1 MDIEKLI
8 ERVRQE
14 NLSNLLYG
22 TRLVGNYIG
31 IFGLKKRPDDATF
44 KETGTLDDL
53 DFKATV
59 DGTAKLVRKSIPY
72 DFCLIAYPNAFA
84 SLGDAR
90 YAIQYTYQIID
101 SDIYAYLMCV
111 QAIKANKLK
120 VMDSPYADIF
130 YYDGRFVDLSEHI
143 LKVIHKYTFYLSE
156 KSCLLPYIYARRTK
170 GIYSEDNVED
180 LLFNLPK
187 VVLAE
192 NINDIFSSMNLLS
205 SIDNNKTN

>member
-8 ERVRQE
+8 ERIRQE
-14 NLSNLLYG
+14 NLSSLLYG

-31 IFGLKKRPDDATF
+31 IFGLKKRPEDIIF
-44 KETGTLDDL
+44 KETGTLEDL
-53 DFKATV
+53 DLKVNV
-59 DGTAKLVRKSIPY
+59 DKTTKLIRKFIPG
-72 DFCLIAYPNAFA
+72 DFCVIAYPNGFA
-84 SLGDAR
+84 PLGDGR

-101 SDIYAYLMCV
+101 CDIYAYLMCV

-120 VMDSPYADIF
+120 VIDSPYSDIF
-130 YYDGRFVDLSEHI
+130 YFDGRLVDLSEYL
-143 LKVIHKYTFYLSE
+143 LKSIHNYTFFLSE
-156 KSCLLPYIYARRTK
+156 KSCVTPYMYSRRTK

-192 NINDIFSSMNLLS
+192 NIKDIFSSMTLLS
-205 SIDNNKTN
+205 NIELHKN